1 MPKGTKN
8 VLIELHNV
16 SRMYGIGEATTV
28 ALDNVSLQ
36 IDEGDFVAIMGPSGS
51 GKTTLMNLL
60 GLLDNPTHGYY
71 ILKNHNVANLNN
83 KARSKLRLERIG
95 FIFQSFNLLNNMTA
109 IDNVALPLAYSSV
122 SIEKRL
128 KKASDILNKLGL
140 KEREY
145 YFPYQLSGG
154 QVQRVAIARAL
165 VNKPDIVLAD
175 EPTGNLDKVT
185 SENIMSVLKDLNDM
199 GNTIMMVTHSE
210 EVAKYANKIV
220 YLEDGRLVEIGD
232 TKDMLEKEALAEE
245 DVSKS
250 ETSEAETEAEA
261 KGKKEEQES
270 SEKKSGKDSK
280 KEDSEDVK

>member
-199 GNTIMMVTHSE
+199 GNTIVMVTHSE